1 MMYEENL
8 HRPIHT
14 WNEDDRPREKLQIK
28 GKHSLSDAELI
39 AILLGSGTRKE
50 SAVDLAR
57 RILELAENNLVD
69 LGKLS
74 LSQLQRIQGVGPVK
88 AITLTAALELGSR
101 RQMSVTKTKKKVSSS
116 QDIYEIFGPRIGD
129 LNHEEFWLMCLN
141 RNNAIIGTT
150 RIGSGGISATV
161 ADIRIMLK
169 YAIENYASSM
179 ILCHNHP
186 SGNLNPS
193 NADIK
198 LTTAVKEAASW
209 MDITLID
216 HIIVTDSSYYS
227 FADEKM
233 I

>member
-14 WNEDDRPREKLQIK
+14 WNEDDRPREKLQIN
-28 GKHSLSDAELI
+28 GNHSLSDAELI

-57 RILELAENNLVD
+57 RILELADNNLVE

-74 LSQLQRIQGVGPVK
+74 LSQLQRISGVGPVK

-101 RQMSVTKTKKKVSSS
+101 RQISATKIKKQVSSS
-116 QDIYEIFGPRIGD
+116 QEIYEIFGPQIGD

-186 SGNLNPS
+186 SGNLKPS

-209 MDITLID
+209 MDIALLD

>member
-57 RILELAENNLVD
+57 RILELADNNLVE

-74 LSQLQRIQGVGPVK
+74 LSQLQRISGVGPVK

-101 RQMSVTKTKKKVSSS
+101 RQVSVTKKKKQVSSS
-116 QDIYEIFGPRIGD
+116 QEIYEIFGPQIGD

-186 SGNLNPS
+186 SGNLKPS

-198 LTTAVKEAASW
+198 LTIAVKEAASW
-209 MDITLID
+209 MDIALID

>member
-1 MMYEENL
+1 MIYEESQY
-8 HRPIHT
+8 RPIHT
-14 WNEDDRPREKLQIK
+14 WNEDDRPREKLQLK
-28 GKHSLSDAELI
+28 GKRSLSDAELI

-57 RILELAENNLVD
+57 RILDLADNNLVE

-74 LSQLQRIQGVGPVK
+74 LSQLQRISGVGPVK

-101 RQMSVTKTKKKVSSS
+101 RQVSSSKTKKKVSTS

-186 SGNLNPS
+186 SGNLKPS

-198 LTTAVKEAASW
+198 LTTAVKEAASF
-209 MDITLID
+209 MDIALLD

-233 I
+233 L

>member
-1 MMYEENL
+1 MMYEESQY
-8 HRPIHT
+8 RPIHT
-14 WNEDDRPREKLQIK
+14 WNEDDRPREKLQLK
-28 GKHSLSDAELI
+28 GKRSLSDAELI

-57 RILELAENNLVD
+57 RILDLADNNLLE

-74 LSQLQRIQGVGPVK
+74 LSQLQRISGVGPVK

-101 RQMSVTKTKKKVSSS
+101 RQVSSSKSKKKVSNS

-198 LTTAVKEAASW
+198 LTNAVKDAASL
-209 MDITLID
+209 MDIALLD

-227 FADEKM
+227 FADDKM

>member
-1 MMYEENL
+1 MMYEESQY
-8 HRPIHT
+8 RPIHT
-14 WNEDDRPREKLQIK
+14 WNEDDRPREKLQLK
-28 GKHSLSDAELI
+28 GKRSLSDAELI

-57 RILELAENNLVD
+57 RILDLADNNLVE

-74 LSQLQRIQGVGPVK
+74 LSQLQRISGVGPVK

-101 RQMSVTKTKKKVSSS
+101 RQVSSSKTKKKVSTS

-186 SGNLNPS
+186 SGNLKPS

-198 LTTAVKEAASW
+198 LTTAVKEAASF
-209 MDITLID
+209 MDIALLD

>member
-1 MMYEENL
+1 MMYEEKL

-14 WNEDDRPREKLQIK
+14 WNEDDRPREKLQLK
-28 GKHSLSDAELI
+28 GKRSLSDAELI

-57 RILELAENNLVD
+57 RILDLADNNLVE

-74 LSQLQRIQGVGPVK
+74 LSQLQRISGVGPVK

-101 RQMSVTKTKKKVSSS
+101 RQVSSSKTKKKVSTS

-169 YAIENYASSM
+169 YAIDNYASSM

-186 SGNLNPS
+186 SGNLKPS

-198 LTTAVKEAASW
+198 LTSAVKEAASF
-209 MDITLID
+209 MDIALLD

>member
-8 HRPIHT
+8 HRPIHA
-14 WNEDDRPREKLQIK
+14 WNEDDRPREKLQLK
-28 GKHSLSDAELI
+28 GKRSLSDAELI

-57 RILELAENNLVD
+57 RILDLADNNLVE

-74 LSQLQRIQGVGPVK
+74 LSQLQRISGVGPVK

-101 RQMSVTKTKKKVSSS
+101 RQVSSSKSKQKVSNS

-186 SGNLNPS
+186 SGNLKPS

-198 LTTAVKEAASW
+198 LTTAVKEAASF
-209 MDITLID
+209 MDIALLD

>member
-1 MMYEENL
+1 MMYEENQY
-8 HRPIHT
+8 RPIHT
-14 WNEDDRPREKLQIK
+14 WNEDDRPREKLQLK
-28 GKHSLSDAELI
+28 GKSNLSDAELI

-57 RILELAENNLVD
+57 RILDLADNNLVE

-74 LSQLQRIQGVGPVK
+74 LPQLQRISGVGPVK

-101 RQMSVTKTKKKVSSS
+101 RQVSSSKTKKKVSTS
-116 QDIYEIFGPRIGD
+116 QDIFEIFGPRIGD

-186 SGNLNPS
+186 SGNLKPS

-198 LTTAVKEAASW
+198 LTTAVKEAASF
-209 MDITLID
+209 MDIALLD

-227 FADEKM
+227 FADEK
-233 I
+233 II

>member
-1 MMYEENL
+1 MIYEESQY
-8 HRPIHT
+8 RPIHT
-14 WNEDDRPREKLQIK
+14 WNEDDRPREKLQLK
-28 GKHSLSDAELI
+28 GKRNLSDAELI

-57 RILELAENNLVD
+57 RILDLADNNLVE

-74 LSQLQRIQGVGPVK
+74 LSQLQRISGVGPVK

-101 RQMSVTKTKKKVSSS
+101 RQVSSSKTKKKVSTS

-186 SGNLNPS
+186 SGNLKPS

-198 LTTAVKEAASW
+198 LTSAVKEAASF
-209 MDITLID
+209 MDIALLD

>member
-8 HRPIHT
+8 HRPITT
-14 WNEDDRPREKLQIK
+14 WNEDDRPREKLQLK
-28 GKHSLSDAELI
+28 GKHNLSDAELI

-57 RILELAENNLVD
+57 RILELADNNLVE

-74 LSQLQRIQGVGPVK
+74 LSQFQRISGVGPVK

-101 RQMSVTKTKKKVSSS
+101 RQVSSSKTKKKVSTS

-169 YAIENYASSM
+169 YAIEKYASSM

-186 SGNLNPS
+186 SGNLKPS

-198 LTTAVKEAASW
+198 LTTAVKDAASL
-209 MDITLID
+209 MDIALLD

-233 I
+233 L

>member
-1 MMYEENL
+1 MMYEESQY
-8 HRPIHT
+8 RPIHT
-14 WNEDDRPREKLQIK
+14 WNEDDRPREKLQLK
-28 GKHSLSDAELI
+28 GKRSLSDAELI

-57 RILELAENNLVD
+57 RILDLADNNLVE

-74 LSQLQRIQGVGPVK
+74 LSQLQRISGVGPVK

-101 RQMSVTKTKKKVSSS
+101 RQVSSSKTKKKVSNS

-186 SGNLNPS
+186 SGNLKPS

-198 LTTAVKEAASW
+198 LTTAVKEAASY
-209 MDITLID
+209 MDIALLD

>member
-57 RILELAENNLVD
+57 RILDLADNNLVE

-74 LSQLQRIQGVGPVK
+74 LSHLQRITGVGPVK

-101 RQMSVTKTKKKVSSS
+101 RQVSVTKKKKQVSSS
-116 QDIYEIFGPRIGD
+116 QEIYEIFGPQIGD

-186 SGNLNPS
+186 SGNLKPS

-209 MDITLID
+209 MDIALID

-233 I
+233 L

>member
-1 MMYEENL
+1 MYEGSL

-14 WNEDDRPREKLQIK
+14 WNEDDRPREKLQLK

-57 RILELAENNLVD
+57 RILELADNNLVE

-74 LSQLQRIQGVGPVK
+74 LSQLQRISGVGPVK
-88 AITLTAALELGSR
+88 AIILTAALELGSR
-101 RQMSVTKTKKKVSSS
+101 RQVSVTKKKKQVSSS
-116 QDIYEIFGPRIGD
+116 QEIYEIFGPQIGD

-186 SGNLNPS
+186 SGNLKPS

-209 MDITLID
+209 MDIALID

>member
-14 WNEDDRPREKLQIK
+14 WNEDDRPREKLQLK

-57 RILELAENNLVD
+57 RILELADNNLVE

-74 LSQLQRIQGVGPVK
+74 LSQLQRISGVGPVK

-101 RQMSVTKTKKKVSSS
+101 RQVSVTKKKKQVSSS
-116 QDIYEIFGPRIGD
+116 QEIYEIFGPQIGD

-186 SGNLNPS
+186 SGNLKPS

-209 MDITLID
+209 MDIALID

-233 I
+233 L

>member
-1 MMYEENL
+1 MIYEESQY
-8 HRPIHT
+8 RPIHT
-14 WNEDDRPREKLQIK
+14 WNEDDRPREKLQLK
-28 GKHSLSDAELI
+28 GKRSLSDAELI

-57 RILELAENNLVD
+57 RILDLAENNLVE

-74 LSQLQRIQGVGPVK
+74 LSQLQRISGVGPVK
-88 AITLTAALELGSR
+88 AITLTAALELGTR
-101 RQMSVTKTKKKVSSS
+101 RQVSSSKTKKKVSNS

-186 SGNLNPS
+186 SGNLKPS

-198 LTTAVKEAASW
+198 LTTAVKEAASY
-209 MDITLID
+209 MDIALLD

>member
-57 RILELAENNLVD
+57 RILELADNNLVE

-74 LSQLQRIQGVGPVK
+74 LSQLQRISGVGPVK

-101 RQMSVTKTKKKVSSS
+101 RQVSVTKTKKQVSSS
-116 QDIYEIFGPRIGD
+116 QEIYEIFGPQIGD

-186 SGNLNPS
+186 SGNLKPS

-209 MDITLID
+209 MDIALLD

>member
-57 RILELAENNLVD
+57 RILELADNNLVE

-74 LSQLQRIQGVGPVK
+74 LSQLQRISGVGPVK

-101 RQMSVTKTKKKVSSS
+101 RQVSVTKKKKQVSSS
-116 QDIYEIFGPRIGD
+116 QEIYEIFGPQIGD

-186 SGNLNPS
+186 SGNLKPS

-209 MDITLID
+209 MDIALID

-233 I
+233 L

>member
-8 HRPIHT
+8 HRPIHA
-14 WNEDDRPREKLQIK
+14 WNEDDRPREKLQLK
-28 GKHSLSDAELI
+28 GKRSLSDAELI

-57 RILELAENNLVD
+57 RILDLADNNLVE

-74 LSQLQRIQGVGPVK
+74 LSQLQRISGVGPVK

-101 RQMSVTKTKKKVSSS
+101 RQVSSSKTKQKVSNS

-186 SGNLNPS
+186 SGNLKPS

-198 LTTAVKEAASW
+198 LTTAVKEAASF
-209 MDITLID
+209 MDIALLD

>member
-57 RILELAENNLVD
+57 RILELADNNLVE
-69 LGKLS
+69 LGTLS
-74 LSQLQRIQGVGPVK
+74 LSQLQRISGVGPVK

-101 RQMSVTKTKKKVSSS
+101 RQISVTKTKKQVSSS
-116 QDIYEIFGPRIGD
+116 QEIYEIFGPQIGD

-186 SGNLNPS
+186 SGNLKPS

-198 LTTAVKEAASW
+198 LTTAVKEAASF
-209 MDITLID
+209 MDIALLD

>member
-14 WNEDDRPREKLQIK
+14 WNEDDRPREKLQLK
-28 GKHSLSDAELI
+28 GKYSLSDAELI

-74 LSQLQRIQGVGPVK
+74 LSQLQRISGVGPVK

-101 RQMSVTKTKKKVSSS
+101 RQVSVTKTKKQVSSS
-116 QDIYEIFGPRIGD
+116 QEIYEIFGPQIGD

-186 SGNLNPS
+186 SGNLKPS

-209 MDITLID
+209 MDIALLD

>member
-57 RILELAENNLVD
+57 RILELADNNLVE

-74 LSQLQRIQGVGPVK
+74 LSQLQRISGVGPVK

-101 RQMSVTKTKKKVSSS
+101 RQVSVTKTKKQVSSS
-116 QDIYEIFGPRIGD
+116 QDIYEIFGPQIGD

-186 SGNLNPS
+186 SGNLKPS

-209 MDITLID
+209 MDIALLD

>member
-14 WNEDDRPREKLQIK
+14 WNEDDRPREKLQLK

-227 FADEKM
+227 FADEKL